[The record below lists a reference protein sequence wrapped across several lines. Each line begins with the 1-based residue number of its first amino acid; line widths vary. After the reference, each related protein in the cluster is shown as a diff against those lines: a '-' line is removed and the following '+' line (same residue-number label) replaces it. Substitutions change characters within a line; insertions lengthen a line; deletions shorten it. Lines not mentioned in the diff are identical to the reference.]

1 PLRALLTSSG
11 IELEHVAAILRQAG
25 QALGAAHQQGVI
37 HRDLKPENILL
48 QHLSIGEEQVKLIDF
63 GIAKVHDSQSGS
75 ATEVAIIAGSL
86 QYIAPEQLNSQPV
99 SAATDVYALGIVAYE
114 MVTGRR

>member
-1 PLRALLTSSG
+1 EFVSGNPLRALLTSSG
-11 IELEHVAAILRQAG
+11 IELEHVAAILRQGG

-63 GIAKVHDSQSGS
+63 GIAKVQDSQSGS
-75 ATEVAIIAGSL
+75 ATEIAII
-86 QYIAPEQLNSQPV
+86 
-99 SAATDVYALGIVAYE
+99 SAAPPQSAPH
-114 MVTGRR
+114 R